1 VVVDPVGAT
10 VGAWNVAGSVK
21 ANPVRRAARTSERHL
36 YRSPGD
42 VRALGDG
49 ECRQR
54 RAAAALDVTDAA
66 VADHIDD

>member
-42 VRALGDG
+42 VRAVGDG
-49 ECRQR
+49 
-54 RAAAALDVTDAA
+54 DGN
-66 VADHIDD
+66 